1 MSDLIRTGIIR
12 CDMHGMWFGAQMDE
26 HDPLR
31 LREPMP
37 VENDMSYTW
46 QRGGT
51 HYFYYT
57 KYSEPTRMT
66 APSVDG
72 FRIVKVWD
80 EQRRNAEM
88 FSNVFYGRPEVCDS
102 FEQVSDDVDLVLI
115 ANCNY
120 DGSDHLE
127 LARPG
132 LEKGVPTFIDKP
144 FAHCIADVRAIL
156 ELANA
161 NNAPVMS
168 LSMLQTNPAVVR
180 LVRRLDEV
188 GRVTFGTITCAST
201 HLAALIHAISIAH
214 HVFGTGIRSVSCLKA
229 PNHTVYHLHYG
240 DAPGRPEHGVVVNC
254 GVADFRF
261 TEMFTHVFGPEGAIQ
276 GLVLNDFNA
285 CEGSAIILEYVRDMV
300 RTGRPHP
307 LGDDMVAA
315 VAVSDAIR
323 KAEKTGK
330 SVDVE
335 IPFR

>member
-1 MSDLIRTGIIR
+1 M
-12 CDMHGMWFGAQMDE
+12 
-26 HDPLR
+26 
-31 LREPMP
+31 
-37 VENDMSYTW
+37 
-46 QRGGT
+46 
-51 HYFYYT
+51 
-57 KYSEPTRMT
+57 
-66 APSVDG
+66 
-72 FRIVKVWD
+72 
-80 EQRRNAEM
+80 
-88 FSNVFYGRPEVCDS
+88 
-102 FEQVSDDVDLVLI
+102 SDDVDLVLI

-156 ELANA
+156 ELANE

-168 LSMLQTNPAVVR
+168 LSMLQTNPAVVQ

-240 DAPGRPEHGVVVNC
+240 DTPGRPEHGVVINC

-285 CEGSAIILEYVRDMV
+285 CEGSAIILEFVKDMV

-307 LGDDMVAA
+307 LGRGHGRRRGRSRCHQEGGTDRGERPCRNSIYGEGVVPNLRLAAEGDLTSTLDKMREFMEIYLWRYVVDNRLKMVERAWVDGTSRWLLRFA
-315 VAVSDAIR
+315 QD
-323 KAEKTGK
+323 TGEGK
-330 SVDVE
+330 NGVPGPDG
-335 IPFR
+335 F